1 MKASLILGEALQEMD
16 KLIAAGVK
24 VDAVITDPPY
34 GTTDCKW
41 DEVIPFEAMWERL
54 DKLTKPNAAIV
65 LFGAEPFSSKMRLSN
80 IENYK
85 YDWIWHK
92 VNTATGFLNAKKQP
106 LRNNELVSVFYQ
118 QQCTYNP
125 QMRTGFKAY
134 STKRYA
140 ASASSIYGGV
150 KKDSTTVSNGERHPT
165 TVLEFKR
172 DGDRQHPTQKPI
184 SLMSYLIKTYTNEG
198 ETVLDFT
205 MGSGSTGE
213 AAIKNHR
220 KFIGIE
226 MDEKY
231 YKIAKKRCE
240 GDLFS

>member
-34 GTTDCKW
+34 QLTNCRW
-41 DEVIPFEAMWERL
+41 DSAIPFEAMWERL

-65 LFGAEPFSSKMRLSN
+65 LFGIEPFSSKMRLSN
-80 IENYK
+80 IKNYK

-92 VNTATGFLNAKKQP
+92 VNTITGFLNSKKQP
-106 LRNNELVSVFYQ
+106 LRCSELISVFYKK
-118 QQCTYNP
+118 QCTYNP
-125 QMRTGFKAY
+125 QMRTGFKPYTA
-134 STKRYA
+134 KA
-140 ASASSIYGGV
+140 ASKSASALYRAQSPF
-150 KKDSTTVSNGERHPT
+150 KTVSNGERFPI
-165 TVLEFKR
+165 TVLNFKK
-172 DGDRQHPTQKPI
+172 DAEKLHPTQKPI
-184 SLMSYLIKTYTNEG
+184 ALMEYLVKTYTNEG

-231 YKIAKKRCE
+231 YKIAKKT
-240 GDLFS
+240 L